1 MTLVSLIRCLTVAAV
16 FALVWQ
22 VFMPLKARAQQQPQ
36 APQCSPVYAL
46 PVVEITRL
54 MLDLEG
60 DWWVLLRVVNTGKQ
74 TLGYIK
80 RDQFCPVANGKTN
93 PES

>member
-1 MTLVSLIRCLTVAAV
+1 MNTRAVATLFASVLAFGAV
-16 FALVWQ
+16 VQ
-22 VFMPLKARAQQQPQ
+22 VFHPARGQQPPQ
-36 APQCSPVYAL
+36 APQCSPIYAL

-60 DWWVLLRVVNTGKQ
+60 DWWVLLRVVSTGKQ
-74 TLGYIK
+74 TLGYLK